1 MDAEHVNLQLFP
13 PSVQIHHYFSH
24 RFLMYYFYY
33 YSVPVIFL
41 TPIVTYFEGYLEVYF
56 ISFKC
61 KNFLVTF
68 YKWFLDYLQC
78 EQETYFI

>member
-1 MDAEHVNLQLFP
+1 MDAEHVNFQLFP
-13 PSVQIHHYFSH
+13 PSVQIHHYFSTGFNVL
-24 RFLMYYFYY
+24 FLLLFSSNY
-33 YSVPVIFL
+33 FL
-41 TPIVTYFEGYLEVYF
+41 TPIVTYFEGYVEVYF

-61 KNFLVTF
+61 NNFLVTF